1 MKNFSH
7 TTSQRFDV
15 NKINPLWYLVIGLA
29 TMALTHMTFSI
40 EVMAWV
46 SSVPFLI
53 YLSLTQGWKSR
64 LTFFL
69 ALVLAWSFVVTKIIS
84 DPIPLGMVFLYS
96 IPISLFHLPGYLIW
110 SKFKIRNMRCF
121 YFLSSWLLWNGFN
134 TPLHLLPVGA

>member
-1 MKNFSH
+1 MKNFSR

-69 ALVLAWSFVVTKIIS
+69 ALVLAWSLVVTKIIS
-84 DPIPLGMVFLYS
+84 DPIPLALVF
-96 IPISLFHLPGYLIW
+96 P
-110 SKFKIRNMRCF
+110 
-121 YFLSSWLLWNGFN
+121 LLDPN
-134 TPLHLLPVGA
+134 